1 MAQLVLSRINKSFG
15 PAPVL
20 RDFSLEVAAGEF
32 LSLLGPSGCGK
43 TTALR
48 IIAGLLQP
56 DSGSITIGGR
66 YVYQAEQGYNL
77 PPEER
82 QVGMVFQS
90 YALWPHMR
98 VGENIAYPLKLR
110 RYPRQEV
117 QERVTKILDLVDLA
131 GLEERYPHQL
141 SGGQQQRVALARAL
155 VAEPLVLLLDE
166 PLSNLDARLRERMR
180 LELKDIQ
187 KRVGATII
195 YVTHDQL
202 EALTM
207 SDRVAVLH
215 QGRLQQIDSPATIYE
230 RPRNT
235 FIADFVGNHNL
246 LPAKVMDTKG
256 CLLLQ
261 NSDPAAFIRL
271 PLPDG
276 VRVGQEVKLALRP
289 EALALAPRQGNGEV
303 PGRILCTL
311 YRGREVEYLVAVGQ
325 DKIRILTPGRASWM
339 PGQEVDIKI
348 NEGLV
353 FLA

>member
-202 EALTM
+202 EAL
-207 SDRVAVLH
+207 LC
-215 QGRLQQIDSPATIYE
+215 P
-230 RPRNT
+230 
-235 FIADFVGNHNL
+235 IAWLSCTRG
-246 LPAKVMDTKG
+246 G
-256 CLLLQ
+256 C
-261 NSDPAAFIRL
+261 N
-271 PLPDG
+271 
-276 VRVGQEVKLALRP
+276 K
-289 EALALAPRQGNGEV
+289 
-303 PGRILCTL
+303 
-311 YRGREVEYLVAVGQ
+311 
-325 DKIRILTPGRASWM
+325 
-339 PGQEVDIKI
+339 
-348 NEGLV
+348 
-353 FLA
+353 